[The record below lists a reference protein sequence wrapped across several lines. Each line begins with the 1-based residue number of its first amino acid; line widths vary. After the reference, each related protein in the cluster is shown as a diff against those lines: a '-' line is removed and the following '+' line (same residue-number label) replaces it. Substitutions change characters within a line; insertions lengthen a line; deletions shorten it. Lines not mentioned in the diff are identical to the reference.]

1 MSLYLYLNKNT
12 FVHRLN
18 PITKILCLLLLFAAA
33 MFFIHPLYLLML
45 AGLVLVI
52 GISSGSLE
60 NLKKLWILMAMIGFF
75 SFILWSFFYKGPT
88 VIFRYRFIS
97 VSEESL
103 LYGLGMAIRLNIMLF
118 SGLIFLSTTRIEDF
132 TAGLNKLGVP
142 FSASFA
148 LSLAFRLVPMFLGTA
163 GIIIEAQKSRGLDL
177 DSGNIFQR
185 IKKHIPLLI
194 PVFVS
199 ALRTAD
205 NLSMALESKGFGAGL
220 KRTYYMQY
228 AFRTADCL
236 ALGFIVGLN
245 AVILYLRLQG
255 LGGI

>member
-45 AGLVLVI
+45 AGLLLVI
-52 GISSGSLE
+52 GISSRMLE
-60 NLKKLWILMAMIGFF
+60 NLKKLWILMAMIGIF
-75 SFILWSFFYKGPT
+75 SFILWSIFYRGPT
-88 VIFRYRFIS
+88 VVFKYRFLS
-97 VSEESL
+97 VSQESL
-103 LYGLGMAIRLNIMLF
+103 LYGLGMAVRLNIMLF

-132 TAGLNKLGVP
+132 TAGLNKIGVP

-163 GIIIEAQKSRGLDL
+163 STIIEAQKSRGLDL
-177 DSGNIFQR
+177 DSGNILQR

-199 ALRTAD
+199 ALRTVD
-205 NLSMALESKGFGAGL
+205 NLSVALESKGFGAGS
-220 KRTYYMQY
+220 KRTYYLQY
-228 AFRTADCL
+228 DFRTADYL
-236 ALGFIVGLN
+236 ALSFIVGLN
-245 AVILYLRLQG
+245 VAILYLRLRG
-255 LGGI
+255 LGDI